1 VKTPEKTEQIA
12 LYSGIREAE
21 MQIGDD
27 IRRGGEHALILARQL
42 PHYKGQWLAPHA
54 FNLVTH
60 S

>member
-1 VKTPEKTEQIA
+1 LKLPQEPEEIA
-12 LYSGIREAE
+12 LYSRIREAE